1 MIDMDYVR
9 FIWTMKTEEQDDNVE
24 EICNSVETIIAERW
38 KVSRTDVE
46 M

>member
-1 MIDMDYVR
+1 MDYVS
-9 FIWTMKTEEQDDNVE
+9 TMKTEEQDYNVE

-38 KVSRTDVE
+38 KVSRTDLE

>member
-1 MIDMDYVR
+1 MDYVR

-24 EICNSVETIIAERW
+24 EICNNAKTIIAERR